1 MPVSHI
7 LRAEQIGGQRTV
19 PRLIGLAVDVVIA
32 EQPHFLRLGIAVRQ
46 ADDDDMDVRLATR
59 VGSPGEGAMRERD
72 LQPIAIEPDR
82 PGLRDLQERKSV
94 GEGRSVS
101 DREEY
106 GGRTI
111 LKKKKEENS

>member
-32 EQPHFLRLGIAVRQ
+32 EQPLFLRLGIAVRQ

-59 VGSPGEGAMRERD
+59 VRSPGEGAMRERD
-72 LQPIAIEPDR
+72 LQPIAIEQDR
-82 PGLRDLQERKSV
+82 PELRDLLALRRSEERRV
-94 GEGRSVS
+94 GKECVS
-101 DREEY
+101 TCRY
-106 GGRTI
+106 RWWPYH
-111 LKKKKEENS
+111 